1 VATPRSWRDGP
12 VRYLL
17 TDQERRE
24 FGSLTSDDARSAFV
38 ERFWLRLD
46 PDPQTAVNEFRETF
60 EARCALADARF
71 ESIGGPAWSS
81 DRGRVLLLLG
91 EPQSVRRATAGMLAV
106 EKEVWVYATTDDALG
121 TEIPF
126 FRCQNGSYRLDPT
139 CAALDRTSAASTWM
153 GFNTAAWANY
163 GSPLTR
169 SQLSRL
175 VDSIA
180 RGFGD
185 LEPPRGSPLADTRS
199 SAAADAPA
207 PFLDAAYFFRA
218 QDGSVL
224 TLLAIELPERPA
236 EDVSGPVLAAVALE
250 ERWVAATRTLL
261 LDSGPQPD
269 PGRVFLGRAY
279 LPPGSSYAARYV
291 VKDDARAQILVRNR
305 RLDVPNLSGFSASSV
320 VPAERFG
327 PAGTDAR
334 VVVGSEEVLP
344 RPGAVFRTGE
354 MLRLYLQVYGASVD
368 PKTSMPRVDV
378 SFHFAS
384 DAKTRPRSVRQP
396 FKVTGA
402 AGASM
407 GLALPIGDWPAGSYR
422 VDVDLHDRVSGAR
435 ASVAG
440 AFRIVAR

>member
-1 VATPRSWRDGP
+1 V
-12 VRYLL
+12 LL
-17 TDQERRE
+17 TEEERKA
-24 FGSLTSDDARSAFV
+24 FGSLKTDAERDAFV
-38 ERFWLRLD
+38 ERFWRRLD
-46 PDPQTAVNEFRETF
+46 PDPSTDANEFRETF
-60 EARCALADARF
+60 EARCAFASGRF
-71 ESIGGPAWSS
+71 ETIRGPAWSS

-91 EPQSVRRATAGMLAV
+91 EPQSTRRETAGMLAV

-121 TEIPF
+121 IEIPF
-126 FRCQNGSYRLDPT
+126 FRCKDGSYRLDPT
-139 CAALDRTSAASTWM
+139 CADLDRASAASTWM
-153 GFNTAAWANY
+153 AFNAATWANY

-169 SQLSRL
+169 SQLSL
-175 VDSIA
+175 MLNSIA

-185 LEPPRGSPLADTRS
+185 LKAPQRSPRDDPKGPAGEDSGD
-199 SAAADAPA
+199 DASV
-207 PFLDAAYFFRA
+207 PFSDAAYFFRT
-218 QDGSVL
+218 QDGTIL
-224 TLLAIELPERPA
+224 TMLAIELPERPA
-236 EDVSGPVLAAVALE
+236 GESSGPVLAAVALE
-250 ERWVAATRTLL
+250 QRLVAAPRTLL
-261 LDSGPQPD
+261 LDPAPDPD

-279 LPPGSSYAARYV
+279 LPPGSSFAARYA
-291 VKDDARAQILVRNR
+291 VKDDARAEILVRNR

-368 PKTSMPRVDV
+368 PRTSMPRVDV
-378 SFHFAS
+378 SFRFAS
-384 DAKTRPRSVRQP
+384 DAKSRPRSMRQP

-407 GLALPIGDWPAGSYR
+407 GLALPIGDWPEGRYR

-435 ASVAG
+435 ASAAG